1 MVNSIKKKN
10 SLSSVLMREGKTNL
24 HCKILEVNEELSFFF
39 RIEYIEAETPQG
51 KHDLSQQT
59 TEMPNI
65 SEIVQTEVCF

>member
-10 SLSSVLMREGKTNL
+10 SLSSVLMQEGKTNL
-24 HCKILEVNEELSFFF
+24 HCKILEVNEDLSFC
-39 RIEYIEAETPQG
+39 RIEDIEAETPQE

-59 TEMPNI
+59 TEIPNI